1 MANTLKFGDGKWAT
15 GEGTALA
22 FNDENDNFKPLPFT
36 FTRNSSAT
44 VVNQSGLIEEIG
56 SDVPRIDFK
65 DNTKGALLLE
75 PARTNLLTYSSE
87 LGTNTSG
94 TASVTSNTVISPD
107 GTLNADTL
115 GGGYLAKGV
124 SATAGN
130 YSFSVFVKYESL
142 STTYIYIYDGSY
154 YIGAYDLNNGTS
166 SGAGASIEDYG
177 NGWYR
182 CIITTTTASAIT
194 EVGFNTGSVYAY
206 GIQLEA
212 GSYATSYIPTSGSA
226 VTRVVDAASQTLPS
240 SVFNSYPFSVFAEVD
255 VVNITSGYAFSLL
268 NKASSNQYFTIE
280 YYSNRWHM
288 VARPSG
294 STVTRSSSE
303 VLTKGTHKLVGV
315 YTDTNLKLF
324 LNGSLIVSGSNTQ
337 SFNSSIDS
345 MLLGQLRISGD
356 TGSRNS
362 VTQAL
367 LYNTELT
374 DQEAITLTT

>member
-22 FNDENDNFKPLPFT
+22 FNDENENFKPLPFT
-36 FTRNSSAT
+36 FTRNSTAT
-44 VVNQSGLIEEIG
+44 VVNESGLIEEVG
-56 SDVPRIDFK
+56 NDVPRIDFK

-75 PARTNLLTYSSE
+75 PSRTNLVTYSEAFSNWYKSS
-87 LGTNTSG
+87 GVVVTDNT
-94 TASVTSNTVISPD
+94 TEVISPSGEHNASKIEFNSSNKSFYLLPTLSGVCSGYFYVK
-107 GTLNADTL
+107 GTIGETIRIAVSGAEENFELTGEWDKIKKENITATVNKFNVNTY
-115 GGGYLAKGV
+115 GG
-124 SATAGN
+124 ATA
-130 YSFSVFVKYESL
+130 
-142 STTYIYIYDGSY
+142 TTIYLW
-154 YIGAYDLNNGTS
+154 GAQ
-166 SGAGASIEDYG
+166 IE
-177 NGWYR
+177 
-182 CIITTTTASAIT
+182 
-194 EVGFNTGSVYAY
+194 
-206 GIQLEA
+206 Q